1 MMQVLQ
7 LENEEQKMKTI
18 KFNEQGLVPVI
29 TQSYD
34 TNEVLMMAY
43 MNEEALKKT
52 IEEKVAYYYSRSRQA
67 LGKKGETSGHI
78 QKVKAMYVDCDQ
90 DAILLRVDQQGVA
103 CHTMNRSC
111 FFEPIFEDESDEGN
125 SFVIDEVFATIEER
139 RKNPVEGSYT
149 NYLFTKGLDKI
160 LKKVGEETAEV
171 IIGAKNR
178 NKDELV
184 YEISDLVYH
193 TLVLMVEQGLTPDD
207 IRNELK
213 RRREK

>member
-1 MMQVLQ
+1 MLASRS
-7 LENEEQKMKTI
+7 ENRGVTMDNI
-18 KFNEQGLVPVI
+18 KFNAQGLIPVV

-34 TNEVLMMAY
+34 TKEVLMLAY

-52 IEEKVAYYYSRSRQA
+52 IKEKVAYYYSRSRNT
-67 LGKKGETSGHI
+67 LWKKGETSGHI
-78 QKVKAMYVDCDQ
+78 QIVKGMYMDCDQ
-90 DAILLRVDQQGVA
+90 DTLLLLVEQKGVS

-111 FFEPIFEDESDEGN
+111 FFEPIIENEVTDPKR
-125 SFVIDEVFATIEER
+125 FVIDEVYATIEER
-139 RKNPVEGSYT
+139 KRNPVEGSYT

-178 NKDELV
+178 DKKELT

-193 TLVLMVEQGLTPDD
+193 TLVLMVEQGITPDD
-207 IRNELK
+207 IKQELK
-213 RRREK
+213 RRQQKS